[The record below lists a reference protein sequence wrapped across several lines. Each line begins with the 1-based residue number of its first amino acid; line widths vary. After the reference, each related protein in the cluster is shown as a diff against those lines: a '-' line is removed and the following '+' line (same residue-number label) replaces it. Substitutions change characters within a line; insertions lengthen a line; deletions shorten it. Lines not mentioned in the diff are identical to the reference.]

1 MVSPV
6 SPSVSRRSSF
16 NSAKGNRVEI
26 GQKRRNAR
34 QTFEKN
40 LQESGLE
47 IEHEYRAVRF
57 FWSYPITFILKRFS
71 RRDSPGGID
80 Y

>member
-1 MVSPV
+1 M
-6 SPSVSRRSSF
+6 SRRSSF
-16 NSAKGNRVEI
+16 NSARGNRVEI

-57 FWSYPITFILKRFS
+57 FLVLSYNFYPQGILQKGFS
-71 RRDSPGGID
+71 RRD
-80 Y
+80 

>member
-1 MVSPV
+1 M
-6 SPSVSRRSSF
+6 SRRSSF
-16 NSAKGNRVEI
+16 NSARGNRVEI

-47 IEHEYRAVRF
+47 IEHEYRVVRF
-57 FWSYPITFILKRFS
+57 FWSYPTLPTAEILNGKNAQAWVS
-71 RRDSPGGID
+71 MVLYLKDK
-80 Y
+80 